1 MAAQSGIGIKLSL
14 VDSKL
19 RIDGV
24 MDRGPAF
31 NSGIRAGWY
40 FLGYW
45 FRVQRYVVQV
55 FYSLDFVERFSGI
68 LFLST
73 GLTYQSALPALCS
86 RFSWALLGASPAPC
100 KTTVGTRLTSFRSIV
115 NLRISRQR
123 GGPVESFDVVRNY
136 SSSVLGHKV
145 SGHQETQ
152 LEESLVRDA
161 SISLFLQQQQP
172 TVSAT
177 FCSDS
182 ALSSE
187 IVRRVVQE
195 SIASEKAAT
204 APVVAPRTS
213 AALAIVP
220 SFTGS
225 KKNSVPVSP
234 SFNATLQQSQ
244 SNSWCELQRE
254 QLQRATR
261 CCGELLQL
269 ASHNGRQI
277 HALKALCEQR
287 QQELQES
294 KACRLISCAMHI
306 FTTYPTR
313 QAQTATAL
321 SRVAALE
328 RRAGAHVP
336 AGELWSCIAQI

>member
-1 MAAQSGIGIKLSL
+1 M
-14 VDSKL
+14 
-19 RIDGV
+19 
-24 MDRGPAF
+24 
-31 NSGIRAGWY
+31 
-40 FLGYW
+40 
-45 FRVQRYVVQV
+45 
-55 FYSLDFVERFSGI
+55 
-68 LFLST
+68 
-73 GLTYQSALPALCS
+73 
-86 RFSWALLGASPAPC
+86 
-100 KTTVGTRLTSFRSIV
+100 
-115 NLRISRQR
+115 
-123 GGPVESFDVVRNY
+123 
-136 SSSVLGHKV
+136 
-145 SGHQETQ
+145 
-152 LEESLVRDA
+152 RDA
-161 SISLFLQQQQP
+161 SISLFLQQQQQP
-172 TVSAT
+172 TFSAT

-187 IVRRVVQE
+187 IVRHVVQE
-195 SIASEKAAT
+195 IASEKAAT
-204 APVVAPRTS
+204 APVVVPRTS
-213 AALAIVP
+213 AAPAIVP

-294 KACRLISCAMHI
+294 KASQLISCAMHI

-328 RRAGAHVP
+328 RAGANVP

>member
-31 NSGIRAGWY
+31 NCGIRAGWY
-40 FLGYW
+40 FPGYW
-45 FRVQRYVVQV
+45 FRVQCYVVQV
-55 FYSLDFVERFSGI
+55 FQSLVFVEHFSGI

-73 GLTYQSALPALCS
+73 GLTYQSALPARCS

-100 KTTVGTRLTSFRSIV
+100 KTTVSTRLMSFRSIV

-161 SISLFLQQQQP
+161 SISFLSQKQP
-172 TVSAT
+172 TVSAPI
-177 FCSDS
+177 CSDS

-187 IVRRVVQE
+187 IVRHVVQE

-204 APVVAPRTS
+204 APVVVPRTS
-213 AALAIVP
+213 AAPATVP

-225 KKNSVPVSP
+225 KKFSVPVSP
-234 SFNATLQQSQ
+234 SFNAILQQSQ

-269 ASHNGRQI
+269 ASHNVRQI

-294 KACRLISCAMHI
+294 KARPLISCPCTFLPLIQHGR
-306 FTTYPTR
+306 PK
-313 QAQTATAL
+313 
-321 SRVAALE
+321 
-328 RRAGAHVP
+328 
-336 AGELWSCIAQI
+336 